1 MPRDGNG
8 NYTFPANSFNPAV
21 ADTEIDETDWN
32 AVVADIQTAM
42 SASIAKDGQTTTTA
56 AVPFAAGISTDTVAE
71 KTAAAGVTADSVLLK
86 DGGVDVSGAAS
97 ASGQIKFPATQNAS
111 SNVNTLDDYE
121 EGVIVPGITF
131 GGAAVG
137 VTYGTQSGSYTKIG
151 NRVLFDLRIIL
162 TSKGSSTGAFQL
174 TGLPFLTANIPA
186 KAAAVLLN
194 NFAAGVTAPVGS
206 IIGNGT
212 TMQIYN
218 YSAGSLSVLTEASV
232 NNTSEINISGH
243 YCL

>member
-1 MPRDGNG
+1 M
-8 NYTFPANSFNPAV
+8 
-21 ADTEIDETDWN
+21 
-32 AVVADIQTAM
+32 TA
-42 SASIAKDGQTTTTA
+42 TTNLGLTLPTVGA
-56 AVPFAAGISTDTVAE
+56 STDTWGDENNAVHVGVDALF
-71 KTAAAGVTADSVLLK
+71 KSDGTGTAAGFNAQGKTLAAD
-86 DGGVDVSGAAS
+86 
-97 ASGQIKFPATQNAS
+97 QIKFPATQRAS
-111 SNVNTLDDYE
+111 SDVNTLDDYE
-121 EGVIVPGITF
+121 EGSITPGITF
-131 GGAAVG
+131 GGAATG

-162 TSKGSSTGAFQL
+162 TSKGSSTGTFQV
-174 TGLPFLTANIPA
+174 TGLPFLTANIAA
-186 KAAAVLLN
+186 KAAAVLVN

-218 YSAGSLSVLTEASV
+218 YSAGSLSVLTDTAV